1 MQRRILV
8 LAMVIILVLA
18 GFSACGNTNTTGTPT
33 AKAQEDAG
41 AAQSTDEPEAP
52 EQSVEA
58 SEQSVEASAETQVPG
73 ADAEAEEGQDASEA
87 KDPAGAQE
95 TAQNEDGT
103 LDADEPE
110 SDAAASGDS
119 NSGLLQCGE
128 VFTYGDLQYHV
139 LRVKDE
145 TTGDGER
152 FLLVKMEVFNNGSND
167 VNFSSL
173 LSFELTDK
181 SGRVTYAPSP
191 FARTEGNLDGTLLG
205 NGRLV
210 GEVAIELGDSTDQE
224 FVMNIA
230 QNFEYK
236 PAWQITEN
244 DIGMTFAEVFESVA
258 PKSEY
263 TVGIP
268 LETENLTVLLKSV
281 SWEESDKEGLSVL
294 LCEMELRNNSSNWL
308 EFMLGMDYDVYSVNG
323 SNLKVAAG
331 RFDFPSEVEAE
342 QTVSGI
348 ASFYFETGTTDFYM
362 TVSSTAGGQQLVG
375 DMMQNEIITFSL
387 GSDTAA
393 ANAVDADAPGSDIA
407 QTDADETDQD
417 AVADG
422 GEPASG
428 LPDLYYLV
436 PAFPTELL
444 PIYPEATVV
453 DSMYDY
459 RGGTG
464 QVSKYEVTAELSM
477 PATSYE
483 DAVAFYSGYG
493 FKKETLTTNEGQT
506 EETHFTGSL
515 DKYTVKIQLL
525 KFLHEERDT
534 LGSIVLNY

>member
-8 LAMVIILVLA
+8 LAMAIIFVLA
-18 GFSACGNTNTTGTPT
+18 GFSACGNTNTTRTPT
-33 AKAQEDAG
+33 ARAQEAAG
-41 AAQSTDEPEAP
+41 AAQS
-52 EQSVEA
+52 
-58 SEQSVEASAETQVPG
+58 
-73 ADAEAEEGQDASEA
+73 
-87 KDPAGAQE
+87 
-95 TAQNEDGT
+95 
-103 LDADEPE
+103 ADEPE
-110 SDAAASGDS
+110 SDAVASGES
-119 NSGLLQCGE
+119 NSGLLPCGE

-210 GEVAIELGDSTDQE
+210 GEVAIELGDSTDKE

-308 EFMLGMDYDVYSVNG
+308 EFMLGMDYDVYSV
-323 SNLKVAAG
+323 
-331 RFDFPSEVEAE
+331 
-342 QTVSGI
+342 I
-348 ASFYFETGTTDFYM
+348 ET
-362 TVSSTAGGQQLVG
+362 
-375 DMMQNEIITFSL
+375 I
-387 GSDTAA
+387 
-393 ANAVDADAPGSDIA
+393 
-407 QTDADETDQD
+407 
-417 AVADG
+417 
-422 GEPASG
+422 
-428 LPDLYYLV
+428 
-436 PAFPTELL
+436 
-444 PIYPEATVV
+444 
-453 DSMYDY
+453 
-459 RGGTG
+459 
-464 QVSKYEVTAELSM
+464 
-477 PATSYE
+477 
-483 DAVAFYSGYG
+483 
-493 FKKETLTTNEGQT
+493 
-506 EETHFTGSL
+506 
-515 DKYTVKIQLL
+515 
-525 KFLHEERDT
+525 
-534 LGSIVLNY
+534 